1 MEAMAPRAVPVDVEH
16 LLAQSGW
23 ARGLAQRL
31 VRDPD
36 LAEDVLQETW
46 IAALE
51 RPPAAGSLRSWLT
64 VVVHNLSLRARR
76 REAARAEAERRVA
89 RREAVAGGQ
98 ESVER
103 MQLQRALAEAILALG
118 EPYRSAVILRHLDG
132 LSANEIGMRQG
143 CSAEAARQRVARG
156 LAALRIELDHRTVG
170 GRAAWCAA
178 LIGSWRIAPAPAW
191 TVAAAPAAVW
201 IGGTWMGT
209 KALLAVAGLGLAI
222 GAWVWTQH
230 DSVPSAASA
239 ASPAEV
245 HATLKSPDAEAD
257 LRHADERPDTGSIP
271 SSGSARER
279 VDAPAPRKSEVRG
292 LVHDERGQGL
302 AGVKVSLSPWN
313 PFPMPTQ
320 AVAEVQTDSQGAFAI
335 ALDRAQADKL
345 EAAPHSFLVSAE
357 LAGYVPARTS
367 VGTANELVLV
377 LVERPVVRG
386 RLLDP
391 QGEPAH
397 PPGRVDFSV
406 VDAAGAQQDCS
417 AEIDDLGQFEA
428 RELVP
433 GKLTSVRGRARGFG
447 TGSLE
452 PALDLAPGARETLD
466 VELSQGAIV
475 RGVVVDAESK
485 APIPFAEV
493 WAQGWSYQ
501 AESIEPSAVADAEG
515 HFELHGVELRQMD
528 GGQLPPTY
536 FWLFISARAPGYAG
550 KPFNGAIVHADTERG
565 FFLTI
570 EVPRSNAAILG
581 RIRWPDGSP
590 AAGLIVSGID
600 SQGNMLWKGTDDDG
614 RFEVR
619 DMPAGTFVVQAKTTT
634 ERPEDRMGVVRAEG
648 ELQTGQTLELE
659 LTLSEARGSISGRAL
674 DASGAPL
681 AQVQIEASE
690 LIHAPNMTL
699 GFGTHST
706 MTDADG
712 RYRFSDLLEG
722 TYQIELRGVAQ
733 GQVVRPEVCQVGL
746 AAGQHLEGQDFDLV
760 QGSVISGW
768 VDPGNLALSELE
780 VQVVRVS
787 DRAER
792 GRSAPREDGGFTLGG
807 LLPEPHEVVLLHR
820 GDELARISIGAAG
833 ASDVRLVA
841 PR

>member
-1 MEAMAPRAVPVDVEH
+1 MEAMAPRTIPLDVEH

-31 VRDPD
+31 VRDPE

-46 IAALE
+46 VAALE
-51 RPPAAGSLRSWLT
+51 RPPSEGSVRAWLGVVVRNVSLRL
-64 VVVHNLSLRARR
+64 RR
-76 REAARAEAERRVA
+76 REAARGEAERRVA

-103 MQLQRALAEAILALG
+103 MQLQRLLAEAILALQ

-132 LSANEIGMRQG
+132 LSAAEIAARQG
-143 CSAEAARQRVARG
+143 CSDQVARQRVSRG
-156 LAALRIELDHRTVG
+156 LAQLRAELDRRTSG

-178 LIGSWRIAPAPAW
+178 LAGAWRLAGNQALPL
-191 TVAAAPAAVW
+191 AAAPAALW
-201 IGGTWMGT
+201 IGGAWMGA
-209 KALLAVAGLGLAI
+209 KLVAAAACVGLAV
-222 GAWVWTQH
+222 GAWIWVQR
-230 DSVPSAASA
+230 PSAPSSA
-239 ASPAEV
+239 PAARPSEV
-245 HATLKSPDAEAD
+245 LAAMEAPDAPPAPQVAAAQPLPLPIPAAEA
-257 LRHADERPDTGSIP
+257 
-271 SSGSARER
+271 AREH
-279 VDAPAPRKSEVRG
+279 VDAPAPFRTALRG
-292 LVHDERGQGL
+292 RVLDEHGAGL
-302 AGVKVSLSPWN
+302 IGAKVALSPWS
-313 PFPMPTQ
+313 PFPVETP
-320 AVAEVQTDSQGAFAI
+320 AVVETESDSEGVFALELDRERSEELESNVLAFA
-335 ALDRAQADKL
+335 L
-345 EAAPHSFLVSAE
+345 SAE
-357 LAGYVPARTS
+357 LAGYVPAQIV
-367 VGTANELVLV
+367 VGSKRDLELV

-391 QGEPAH
+391 HGEPAH

-406 VDAAGAQQDCS
+406 VDAAGKQHDCS

-447 TGSLE
+447 TGSIE
-452 PALDLAPGARETLD
+452 PALDLAPGAREILD
-466 VELSQGAIV
+466 VELGQGAIV

-515 HFELHGVELRQMD
+515 QFELHGVELRQMD
-528 GGQLPPTY
+528 GGQLPATY

-550 KPFNGAIVHADTERG
+550 KPFNGAVVHPDAERG
-565 FFLTI
+565 FFVTI
-570 EVPRSNAAILG
+570 EVPRSDAAILG

-590 AAGLIVSGID
+590 ASGLIVSGID

-619 DMPAGTFVVQAKTTT
+619 GMPAGTFVVQAKTTT

-648 ELQTGQTLELE
+648 ELQIGQTLELE

-681 AQVQIEASE
+681 AQVQLEASE

-706 MTDADG
+706 LTDADG
-712 RYRFSDLLEG
+712 HYRFSDLLEG
-722 TYQIELRGVAQ
+722 TYQIELRGVPQ
-733 GQVVRPEVCQVGL
+733 GQVVRPEMCQVGL
-746 AAGQHLEGQDFDLV
+746 GAGQDLEGQDFEVL
-760 QGSVISGW
+760 QGIVISGW
-768 VDPGNLALSELE
+768 VDPGNLGLSALE

-787 DRAER
+787 DGAER
-792 GRSAPREDGGFTLGG
+792 GRCAPREDGGFTLAG

-820 GDELARISIGAAG
+820 GNELARTSIGATG
-833 ASDVRLVA
+833 ASNVRLVA